1 MRTIT
6 PPQSGHNQKLVAA
19 LAAAGAVTVAPASSL
34 VLYRECD
41 GAVVLRSKVL
51 LIAGAFPIQ
60 LLAGSRLYEPMGIG
74 LSRAW

>member
-1 MRTIT
+1 MASNWRD
-6 PPQSGHNQKLVAA
+6 LA
-19 LAAAGAVTVAPASSL
+19 LFGNPERFRKVIHMSEKSL

>member
-1 MRTIT
+1 M
-6 PPQSGHNQKLVAA
+6 
-19 LAAAGAVTVAPASSL
+19 SL

>member
-1 MRTIT
+1 M
-6 PPQSGHNQKLVAA
+6 PQRVLRLG
-19 LAAAGAVTVAPASSL
+19 TVMSL

>member
-1 MRTIT
+1 MW
-6 PPQSGHNQKLVAA
+6 PDDQQVLGD
-19 LAAAGAVTVAPASSL
+19 AAAFTKGAAPAPWVVPDMSL